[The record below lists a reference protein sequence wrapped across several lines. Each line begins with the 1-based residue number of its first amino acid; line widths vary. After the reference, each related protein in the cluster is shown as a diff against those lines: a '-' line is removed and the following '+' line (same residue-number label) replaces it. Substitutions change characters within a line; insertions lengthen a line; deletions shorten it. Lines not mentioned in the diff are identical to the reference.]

1 MLEVLVLC
9 EGTSDVHFIR
19 GLIEGSLEN
28 VKFLEGPDD
37 LDRLMRDGFFRKIVC
52 GIGGKGHLSKRAKR
66 MISTFRSTK
75 GKIEIVYVK
84 DMVTGNR
91 IMENLNHDIEE
102 FIGSPGKF
110 PQDKPKVDIEDGQIS
125 VSFRNLK
132 LNYHIVGV
140 ERSLELNVWEKVRD
154 GSREISV
161 IEERYDDVH
170 DRIKAYCEIHGE
182 SRDQFF
188 ERSVTLFEDEDWFVI
203 LRDKVNL

>member
-1 MLEVLVLC
+1 LEVLILC
-9 EGTSDVHFIR
+9 EGKNDVNFIK
-19 GLIEGSLEN
+19 GLIEGSCEN
-28 VKFLEGPDD
+28 VKFLECPDD
-37 LDRLMRDGFFRKIVC
+37 LDRLMRGGFFRKIVC
-52 GIGGKGHLSKRAKR
+52 GIGGKDQLPKRAKR

-75 GKIEIVYVK
+75 GSIEIVYVK

-110 PQDKPKVDIEDGQIS
+110 PQDKPKVDIEVGQIS

-154 GSREISV
+154 GSREITV

-170 DRIKAYCEIHGE
+170 ERIKSYCESNDE
-182 SRDQFF
+182 SVEEFF
-188 ERSVTLFEDEDWFVI
+188 ERSVDLFGEEEWFVR